1 LLEYGVKR
9 PLVVVTRP
17 KAQSRALI
25 SALRKEGLKALA
37 IPTIRIA
44 APRSYRK
51 LDASLRLLA
60 GFDAAVFASRNAV
73 EGFFKRAAGMDL
85 PRPKRLYA
93 VGVETARALAQQ
105 GWPRARTPKTHRAEE
120 LARVMGPV
128 RGLNILLP
136 RAAAGREAL
145 PTLLRRKGARVAVVD
160 VYRTVLENASRKP
173 LKRAAKKGIAAVA
186 FSSGSTVEQ
195 FIALLGPK
203 RTRKLFKTAKA
214 VSIGPVTSAALERR
228 GIAPAAQA
236 RTATAAELARAV
248 LRSLGR

>member
-1 LLEYGVKR
+1 M
-9 PLVVVTRP
+9 TRP
-17 KAQSRALI
+17 KAQARAL
-25 SALRKEGLKALA
+25 SAALRKERLKVLA

-51 LDASLRLLA
+51 LDAALRLLA

-73 EGFFKRAAGMDL
+73 EGFFKRAGASVL

-105 GWPRARTPKTHRAEE
+105 GWHRARTPKTHRAEE
-120 LARVMGPV
+120 LARLMGRV

-145 PTLLRRKGARVAVVD
+145 PALLRRKGARVAVVE
-160 VYRTVLENASRKP
+160 VYRTVLETSSRKP
-173 LKRAAKKGIAAVA
+173 LKRAAKKGVAAVA

-195 FIALLGPK
+195 FIALLGRK

-214 VSIGPVTSAALERR
+214 VSIGPVTSAALRAR
-228 GIAPAAQA
+228 GIKPAAQA
-236 RTATAAELARAV
+236 KSASAAELARAV
-248 LRSLGR
+248 LRALKR